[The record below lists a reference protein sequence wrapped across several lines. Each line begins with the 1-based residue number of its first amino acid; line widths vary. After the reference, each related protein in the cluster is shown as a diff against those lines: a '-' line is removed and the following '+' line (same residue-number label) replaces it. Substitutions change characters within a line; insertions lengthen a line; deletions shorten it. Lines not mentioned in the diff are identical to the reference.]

1 MRVQGFDGSGRRVVT
16 RSGDGTVRLWDAA
29 SGQPVAVA
37 WAVLE
42 TPLRFDGDERHGRL
56 FSFHP
61 PNRILV
67 WDVTPLKADV
77 LSLAAHGRALALCP
91 LDKGER
97 ARFALDDPVQ
107 PKSEA
112 ARSDDE
118 RHACGIWP

>member
-1 MRVQGFDGSGRRVVT
+1 MT

-42 TPLRFDGDERHGRL
+42 TPPSRFDGDERHGHL

-61 PNRILV
+61 PDRLLV

-77 LSLAAHGRALALCP
+77 LSLAAHGKALALCS
-91 LDKGER
+91 LDRDER
-97 ARFALDDPVQ
+97 ERFALDDPLQ

-118 RHACGIWP
+118 RHACGNRP